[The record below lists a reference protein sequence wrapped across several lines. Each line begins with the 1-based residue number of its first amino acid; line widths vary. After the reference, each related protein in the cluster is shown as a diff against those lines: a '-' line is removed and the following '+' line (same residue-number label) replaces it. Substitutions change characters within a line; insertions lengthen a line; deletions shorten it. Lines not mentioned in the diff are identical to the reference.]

1 MGKGDVINSVIGEGS
16 VFEGKFYIQGSLEI
30 NGKFEGE
37 IRTDNQIIIGETGK
51 VRTNIIAK
59 KVVVGGTLIG
69 NIKADEE
76 VLLLETGRILG
87 DILTPI
93 LNLEKG
99 VVIQGRIVIT
109 GGQKKET
116 KKIVEESYSTGP
128 VMPAMTRRVN
138 GDKEGDKESGKASA
152 KNKE

>member
-1 MGKGDVINSVIGEGS
+1 MAKGDAINSVIGEGS

-37 IRTDNQIIIGETGK
+37 IKTDNQIVIGETGK
-51 VRTNIIAK
+51 VKTNVFAK

-69 NIKADEE
+69 NINADEQ
-76 VLLLETGRILG
+76 VQLLETGRILG
-87 DILTPI
+87 DISTPI
-93 LNLEKG
+93 LNLDKG
-99 VVIQGRIVIT
+99 VVIQGRITIT

-128 VMPAMTRRVN
+128 IMPPMTR
-138 GDKEGDKESGKASA
+138 GSLKSKDKEE
-152 KNKE
+152 E